1 MHIISVN
8 NQKYAFCKQN
18 VTEYDRITILLIVIF
33 YSDVMCNKTSI
44 IMISYCYITTKY
56 FIEIIY
62 Y

>member
-8 NQKYAFCKQN
+8 NQKYAFCKKN
-18 VTEYDRITILLIVIF
+18 VTKYVRITILLIVIF
-33 YSDVMCNKTSI
+33 YSDVMCNKISTI
-44 IMISYCYITTKY
+44 IISYCYVIIKY

>member
-18 VTEYDRITILLIVIF
+18 VIEYDRITILLIVIF
-33 YSDVMCNKTSI
+33 YSDVMCNKTST
-44 IMISYCYITTKY
+44 IMINYCYLTIKY

>member
-8 NQKYAFCKQN
+8 NQKYALCKQN
-18 VTEYDRITILLIVIF
+18 VTKYYRITILLIVIF
-33 YSDVMCNKTSI
+33 YSDVICNKISTL
-44 IMISYCYITTKY
+44 MINHCYITIKY